1 MNMLNLSERIISYEL
16 GEGDANDTL
25 NLFADLVRTG
35 MVWGLQGHYGRT
47 AQYLMD
53 KGYLDISGN
62 ILKDA
67 Q

>member
-1 MNMLNLSERIISYEL
+1 MLNLSERTISYEM
-16 GEGDANDTL
+16 GEGDAVDTL
-25 NLFADLVRTG
+25 NLFADLVRSG

-47 AQYLMD
+47 AQYLIN

>member
-1 MNMLNLSERIISYEL
+1 MNMLNLSERIISYEQ

-25 NLFADLVRTG
+25 NLFADLVSTG
-35 MVWGLQGHYGRT
+35 MVWGLQGHYGRI